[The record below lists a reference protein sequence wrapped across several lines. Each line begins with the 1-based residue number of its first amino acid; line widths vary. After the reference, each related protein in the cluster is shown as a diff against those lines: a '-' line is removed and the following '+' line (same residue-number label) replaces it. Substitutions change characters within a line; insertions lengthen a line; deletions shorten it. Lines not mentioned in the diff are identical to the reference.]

1 MKGISMRYII
11 IILLA
16 LLIASCS
23 NDNQVTIKNIAQG
36 SVFVNFRAKTHLIVP
51 GESAT
56 ITDIPNGTYDYST
69 TYELPAG
76 LKGQVDGE
84 AASGTLIFE
93 DKSTKINFI
102 YSSMRTDSTYTLGCT
117 KSSTRSLATTTTTSP

>member
-1 MKGISMRYII
+1 MRYLII
-11 IILLA
+11 A
-16 LLIASCS
+16 LLTLLITSCT

-36 SVFVNFRAKTHLIVP
+36 SVLVNFRAKTHLIVP
-51 GESAT
+51 GESTT
-56 ITDIPNGTYDYST
+56 ITEIPNGTFDYST
-69 TYELPAG
+69 TFEVPAG

-102 YSSMRTDSTYTLGCT
+102 YSSMRIDTNYILGCT